1 MTPAEIYKQKAEAVT
16 GQDKLTMADHYEAIA
31 KMLRKEAGE
40 VKQESFA
47 AFIRKKKEA
56 GRAKGAAVF
65 NAMGKDKQEQVK
77 KALEDG
83 GWKHT
88 ATFDANGSQY
98 YAKPGVPGTKLLI
111 MNGKFRE
118 YAGDTMLC
126 DWTDTKFLQ
135 SWVDSKKKK

>member
-1 MTPAEIYKQKAEAVT
+1 MTPAELIKAQAEKVT
-16 GQDKLTMADHYEAIA
+16 GFDKLTMADHYEAIA

-40 VKQESFA
+40 VKSNPVAELRA
-47 AFIRKKKEA
+47 WKEKA
-56 GRAKGAAVF
+56 REKGAAAF
-65 NAMGKDKQEQVK
+65 SAMGKMKQDQFN

-88 ATFDANGSQY
+88 ATFAEHGIEQ
-98 YAKPGVPGTKLLI
+98 YAKPKVPGTRLLVK
-111 MNGKFRE
+111 NGKFRE

-126 DWTDTKFLQ
+126 DWTDTKYLQ